1 MIEDSRIAL
10 AIGTALDRFIKSNQG
25 QFKFATGELSQL
37 LRDIALSG
45 KVVNREINRAGL
57 INLSGNI
64 GSLNTAGEHQQKLDV
79 LANIRF
85 TRALTKGGEVCAII
99 SEEEEEIIEVN
110 KEANYVI
117 AIDPL
122 DGSSN
127 IDVNVSIGTIFS
139 VYRRV
144 SKVGGP
150 VTQEDVLQAGI
161 HQVAAGYLLY
171 GSSTML
177 VYTTGSGVNGFTYD
191 PTLGEFF
198 LSHPGMVIPNAGKIY
213 SINEGSYNSFSE
225 PVKAYIEHCRES
237 NISGRYIGS
246 LVADF
251 HRNLLKGGIY
261 VYPSTANSPNGKLR
275 LMYECNA
282 LSFVIEQAGGR
293 ASTGETRIMEILPE
307 DIHQKVPF
315 FIGSK
320 EMIDKAEAFHKEL
333 LKVSTE

>member
-144 SKVGGP
+144 SEVGGP

-333 LKVSTE
+333 LKLSTE